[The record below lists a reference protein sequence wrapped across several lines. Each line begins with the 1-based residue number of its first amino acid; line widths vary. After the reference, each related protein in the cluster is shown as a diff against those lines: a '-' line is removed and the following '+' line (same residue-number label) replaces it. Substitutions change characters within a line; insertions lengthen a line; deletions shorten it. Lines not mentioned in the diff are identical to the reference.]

1 MLKGNSGGYKSP
13 CSKGVSTRELK
24 EREQRARN
32 RREKKKKKTGERD
45 RRNIEFSLE
54 HIMSEMEEWL

>member
-1 MLKGNSGGYKSP
+1 M
-13 CSKGVSTRELK
+13 STRELK

-32 RREKKKKKTGERD
+32 RREKKQEKD

>member
-32 RREKKKKKTGERD
+32 RREKKQEKD